1 MAISYVEATV
11 TGPTGSSETLEFLID
26 SGATYSV
33 LPERTWERLGLQPK
47 RTVRFRL
54 ADGTPIERQVSECH
68 FRLAEGDGTS
78 PVVLGEA
85 EDVALLGV
93 VTLEVLGLVFNPF
106 TRTLHPMQ
114 MLLAKLVGTV
124 ETEPG
129 SR

>member
-1 MAISYVEATV
+1 MGITHVAATV
-11 TGPTGSSETLEFLID
+11 TGPAVSSETLEFLID

-33 LPERTWERLGLQPK
+33 LPQKTWERLGLQSK

-54 ADGTPIERQVSECH
+54 ADGTAIERQVSECH
-68 FRLAEGDGTS
+68 FRLAEADGTS

-85 EDVALLGV
+85 GDVALLGV

-114 MLLAKLVGTV
+114 MLLAKLTQSP
-124 ETEPG
+124 EAHT
-129 SR
+129 R